1 MPASGARNLDV
12 NDASFGQFLEAC
24 GSSGPLSIGVGPKD
38 EMSSETRTFDQP
50 FLVIG
55 RRPESDLLLEH
66 WQVSRRH
73 AYLQLIEG
81 RYYCV
86 DLGSRT
92 GTHGGDAT
100 ERSGWLEEGRTIQ
113 IGPFAV
119 RPDPPESGSRDRCK
133 PPEVTWELPGRTI
146 GQSSWRMDRNLVL
159 VGRSPACRIRFYEPD
174 VSKFHCSLVMTPV
187 GAWVVDL
194 LSQKGV
200 FVNDVPARCVR
211 LEEGD
216 ELRVGRHII
225 RARYDQTLPKLESR
239 TTALSLRVAPE
250 LEPPGRPIGQ
260 PLQSWPMPAPIPRQ
274 DLSTFVE
281 GTIDPTVSHVIQQFG
296 IMQQQMLDQFHQS
309 MMMMF
314 EGFAAL
320 HRETSGTI
328 RDEFEHVRK
337 LSEEIESLRKE
348 TAKLAEASRTR
359 PVAPIPPRP
368 ATNGH
373 GPEERRPRAEAF
385 EPITKPTAAA
395 PEGDIHAKLL
405 LRLTSIE
412 SERRNRW
419 QKILG
424 MMSSKS

>member
-1 MPASGARNLDV
+1 M

-24 GSSGPLSIGVGPKD
+24 GSSEPLRIGVGPKD
-38 EMSSETRTFDQP
+38 EMLSEARTFNQP
-50 FLVIG
+50 FVVVG
-55 RRPESDLLLEH
+55 RRSESDLTLEH

-86 DLGSRT
+86 DLASRT

-119 RPDPPESGSRDRCK
+119 RPEAPNRARRDRRK
-133 PPEVTWELPGRTI
+133 PPEVTWELPGRSL
-146 GQSSWRMDRNLVL
+146 GQTTWRMDRNLVL
-159 VGRSPACRIRFYEPD
+159 VGRSSACRIRFYEPD
-174 VSKFHCSLVMTPV
+174 VAKFHCSLVMTPL

-200 FVNDVPARCVR
+200 FVNDVPVRCVR

-225 RARYDQTLPKLESR
+225 RARYDQALPPLESR
-239 TTALSLRVAPE
+239 STALSLRVAPE
-250 LEPPGRPIGQ
+250 FEPPGRPIGQ
-260 PLQSWPMPAPIPRQ
+260 SLPAWPAPGPRQ
-274 DLSTFVE
+274 VLPTFVE
-281 GTIDPTVSHVIQQFG
+281 QPADPSVGMIVQQFSM
-296 IMQQQMLDQFHQS
+296 MQQQMFDQFHQS

-328 RDEFEHVRK
+328 REEFDQVRK
-337 LSEEIESLRKE
+337 LSAEIEALKVE
-348 TAKLAEASRTR
+348 TAKLAEAAKTPPPPP
-359 PVAPIPPRP
+359 PVPTFGPSPPKP
-368 ATNGH
+368 QTNGH
-373 GPEERRPRAEAF
+373 GTPKPQTF
-385 EPITKPTAAA
+385 EPITKPTG
-395 PEGDIHAKLL
+395 PTPTGDIHAQLL
-405 LRLTSIE
+405 LKLSTIE
-412 SERRNRW
+412 SERQNRW